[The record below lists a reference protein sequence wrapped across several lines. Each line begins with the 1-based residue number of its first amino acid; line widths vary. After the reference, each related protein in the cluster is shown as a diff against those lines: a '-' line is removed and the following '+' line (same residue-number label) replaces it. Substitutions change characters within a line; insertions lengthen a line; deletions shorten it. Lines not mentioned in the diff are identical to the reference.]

1 MPKLFDVL
9 SRVPYT
15 CDVNIVVVFDD
26 GSVVKSGFKT
36 NSTAAKVKGKILAG
50 IELDL
55 GHRPELAES
64 SMAALLALF
73 ENANFTYRREWRTGY
88 SIELNKDVSGI
99 AGVKSI
105 KIKIKPTFLNN
116 LIRKRSFDR
125 VFFKV

>member
-1 MPKLFDVL
+1 MSKLFDVL
-9 SRVPYT
+9 KQVPYS
-15 CDVNIVVVFDD
+15 CNVNIVVFFTG
-26 GSVVKSGFKT
+26 GSTVKFGFKT
-36 NSTAAKVKGKILAG
+36 NSTAAKVRDKILAE

-55 GHRPELAES
+55 KHRPELAEG

-73 ENANFTYRREWRTGY
+73 ENANFIYRREWRTSY
-88 SIELNKDVSGI
+88 HIELNKDVSGI

-105 KIKIKPTFLNN
+105 KVKIKPTFLNN